1 MTTLTNSQK
10 YAATLVQELAV
21 VTLGIQVVQG
31 SRHFDVL
38 AGEFRG
44 VRFELEFDDG
54 ECSLVNPDS
63 FEMALL
69 QIDEE
74 AWFNDLDTICGIE
87 TA

>member
-1 MTTLTNSQK
+1 MITNSQK

-21 VTLGIQVVQG
+21 VTLGIRVVQG

-44 VRFELEFDDG
+44 VRFQLEFENG
-54 ECSLVNPDS
+54 KCSLVYPDCDA
-63 FEMALL
+63 MARL
-69 QIDEE
+69 QVNEDE
-74 AWFNDLDTICGIE
+74 WFDDLDTICGID